1 MKLGRSCQCS
11 CKRSSRYVGFIFV
24 ALVISLVCN
33 FSYLLLLVANQSE
46 MVQRHSSRKR
56 DNRKIVE
63 VTGRL
68 SVSGDGFGYIVTDAG
83 DSVYIDRHKV
93 HWLNLQEG
101 DNLHVE
107 ASQQKYIEAD
117 HLIMRRVLKQ
127 NGEKYDY
134 GALYRGSEQWHVVL
148 YQFVFYFILA
158 FVLLL
163 IMNAGKREI
172 TWRQY
177 LLRAAV
183 CLLIA
188 TATYFIS
195 PVPLMHS
202 GEVIPVYKSRQLIEF
217 VVVLKAIFML
227 AVVILYSRIY
237 SLLYREQQ
245 ISLENEM
252 LRNENLTTKYNMLAS
267 QINPHFLFNSLSSL
281 SMLVREKDEERALKY
296 IDQLSYTFRYLSQNG
311 AGSTLTTLREEMQ
324 FAEAYSYLFKIR
336 YAEKIQF
343 EFNIEEEYLD
353 YQLPPISLQPLIGNT
368 VKHNTISSRKLFV
381 VKIYTENGYLVVSNE
396 KRPMLEPNPGTGVG
410 LSNLNSRYQLLL
422 NREIEI
428 IDNEKLFAVR
438 LPLETPKK

>member
-33 FSYLLLLVANQSE
+33 FSDLLLLVANQSE

-93 HWLNLQEG
+93 YWLNLHEG
-101 DNLHVE
+101 DDLHVE

-177 LLRAAV
+177 LLRASV

-428 IDNEKLFAVR
+428 IDNEKLFAVL

>member
-101 DNLHVE
+101 DDLHVE

-428 IDNEKLFAVR
+428 IDNEKLFAVL